1 MFFHNIF
8 ILYRFVLIYNLQFKL
23 LLNKK

>member
-8 ILYRFVLIYNLQFKL
+8 ILYRFVLIYNLH
-23 LLNKK
+23 LN